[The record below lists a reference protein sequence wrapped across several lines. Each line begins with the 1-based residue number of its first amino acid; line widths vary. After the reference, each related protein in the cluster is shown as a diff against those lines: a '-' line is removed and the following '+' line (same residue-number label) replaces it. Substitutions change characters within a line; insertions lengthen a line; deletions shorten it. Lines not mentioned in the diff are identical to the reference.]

1 MKEIC
6 ILMSTC
12 RMDDKS
18 LAGIN
23 IYFVQTFHRPW
34 FYDDFRMLH
43 FGGRTIPPLFLF
55 EDESCCRTIAHV
67 GSRFRIARWFSEKC
81 NSQSHTVH
89 ICRAQLFQMFF
100 FNKSRDNFCICQW
113 CQILC
118 LVLSICIGL
127 DSFVYLSRAPVL
139 VALALIELGM
149 KYEDA
154 VELIRE

>member
-1 MKEIC
+1 MTRVWSVLI
-6 ILMSTC
+6 STLC
-12 RMDDKS
+12 KHSNDCDSMTTPECCTL
-18 LAGIN
+18 LAGSFRR
-23 IYFVQTFHRPW
+23 YFFLKMKVVAVQ
-34 FYDDFRMLH
+34 LH
-43 FGGRTIPPLFLF
+43 VWDLG
-55 EDESCCRTIAHV
+55 
-67 GSRFRIARWFSEKC
+67 
-81 NSQSHTVH
+81 SQSHLDSLKSAIHSHTLCISVEH
-89 ICRAQLFQMFF
+89 NCFKRFL

-118 LVLSICIGL
+118 LVLSICITDICIGL